1 MKYNNQNGNT
11 ANTKSLPLFS
21 YWPIIGIYL
30 LSSFLVY
37 FTTRFQTNPDYMAS
51 MMGFVLFLFGLIK
64 LNDITGF
71 AKAFSKYDP
80 IAKRLSFYAKA
91 YPFIEIFLGILFISQ
106 LFLLPTTLITL
117 AIYSSSFYGAIVT
130 LLKKEEHP
138 CVCLG
143 TYFKLPF
150 SKVTL
155 SESIFMNGMSVWM
168 LFMINDMAVMQMPTH
183 MHM

>member
-1 MKYNNQNGNT
+1 MKNSNKNGDT
-11 ANTKSLPLFS
+11 AKAVVLSNFS
-21 YWPIIGIYL
+21 YWPIIGIYS
-30 LSSFLVY
+30 LSAFLVY
-37 FTTRFQTNPDYMAS
+37 FTSKFQTNPDYMAS

-64 LNDITGF
+64 LGDVRGF

-80 IAKRLSFYAKA
+80 IAKRLSFYAIA
-91 YPFIEIFLGILFISQ
+91 YPFIEIFLGILFITQ
-106 LFLLPTTLITL
+106 LFLLPVTLITL
-117 AIYSSSFYGAIVT
+117 VIYSASFYGAIVT
-130 LLKKEEHP
+130 LLKKEDHP

-168 LFMINDMAVMQMPTH
+168 LFMINDMAGAH
-183 MHM
+183 MHMQM